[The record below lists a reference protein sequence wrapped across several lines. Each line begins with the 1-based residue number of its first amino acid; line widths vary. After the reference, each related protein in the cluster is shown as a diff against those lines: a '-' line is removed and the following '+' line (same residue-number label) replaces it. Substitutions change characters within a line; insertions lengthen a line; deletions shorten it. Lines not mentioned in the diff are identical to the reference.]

1 MDNKKTKEY
10 ITYSFTRQG
19 QTSDLIYSV
28 EVSEEIIMELKEWK
42 KGIAVL
48 EATTINA
55 DGTIKEMWR
64 SPMNSSAKTKWFFRL
79 VVKG

>member
-1 MDNKKTKEY
+1 MNSKEY

-28 EVSEEIIMELKEWK
+28 EVSEDLKEWK

-55 DGTIKEMWR
+55 DGTIKE
-64 SPMNSSAKTKWFFRL
+64 NVEIADEFFR
-79 VVKG
+79 